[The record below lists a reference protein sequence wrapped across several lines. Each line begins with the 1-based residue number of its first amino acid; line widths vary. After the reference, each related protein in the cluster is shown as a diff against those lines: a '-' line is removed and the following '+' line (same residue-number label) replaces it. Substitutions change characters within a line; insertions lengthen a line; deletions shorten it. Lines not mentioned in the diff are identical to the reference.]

1 MVVVFEVGKVIFVK
15 LMLFDD
21 SLPIIEGRSAVD
33 RIYELTAGKYIRAP
47 RREAIIVIV
56 LITVIK

>member
-1 MVVVFEVGKVIFVK
+1 VFEVGIVLFVK

-21 SLPIIEGRSAVD
+21 SLPIVDGRSEADWVC
-33 RIYELTAGKYIRAP
+33 ELTMGKYIRAP
-47 RREAIIVIV
+47 EREAIIVIV